1 MISNSKIL
9 IKIFTLNFFLLS
21 CVNKDGEKNK
31 FPNVIYIL
39 ADDLGYGDLN
49 CYNNESKIKTP
60 NIDRLALDGM
70 MFTDMHSTSSV
81 CTPTRYSILT
91 GEYAWRTKMKSGVLW
106 SYGPLMISN
115 EKETVS
121 KLFKKRNYNTAV
133 IGKWHLGL
141 DWQLKTPY
149 KSSDV
154 IKNDHGLVTDY
165 NEKIID
171 FSQNPTR
178 GPSNVGFDYNYI
190 IPASLDIPPYVYL
203 ENGVFTTP
211 VNDYTMGSNLERD
224 KDGDFWRPGPMAE
237 GFDFFDVL
245 PKFIDKAKNYLTKA
259 KNHDSPFFLY
269 LPLAAPHTPWVPK
282 ENYDGVSGAGQYG
295 EFVTMVDDNIGK
307 LLDHLR
313 NLNLEEDT
321 IVVFASDNGP
331 YWKQPYIDE
340 FNHRA
345 AGVLRGMKGDI
356 YDGGHRIP
364 FIVRWPGKIKSAS
377 TNNVPNT
384 LASFYSTIADLL
396 KLESTALDSHSIFN
410 QLVEDTKIVTS
421 QPIIHHSS
429 EGHFAIRYRDWKMIE
444 KLGSGGFSLPVTV
457 ELLPGL
463 IEARLYNM
471 RDDSTEKINL
481 SIEHPKIISEMKK
494 KLDSIRSISI
504 N

>member
-1 MISNSKIL
+1 
-9 IKIFTLNFFLLS
+9 
-21 CVNKDGEKNK
+21 
-31 FPNVIYIL
+31 
-39 ADDLGYGDLN
+39 
-49 CYNNESKIKTP
+49 
-60 NIDRLALDGM
+60 
-70 MFTDMHSTSSV
+70 
-81 CTPTRYSILT
+81 
-91 GEYAWRTKMKSGVLW
+91 
-106 SYGPLMISN
+106 
-115 EKETVS
+115 
-121 KLFKKRNYNTAV
+121 
-133 IGKWHLGL
+133 
-141 DWQLKTPY
+141 
-149 KSSDV
+149 
-154 IKNDHGLVTDY
+154 
-165 NEKIID
+165 
-171 FSQNPTR
+171 
-178 GPSNVGFDYNYI
+178 
-190 IPASLDIPPYVYL
+190 
-203 ENGVFTTP
+203 
-211 VNDYTMGSNLERD
+211 
-224 KDGDFWRPGPMAE
+224 
-237 GFDFFDVL
+237 
-245 PKFIDKAKNYLTKA
+245 
-259 KNHDSPFFLY
+259 
-269 LPLAAPHTPWVPK
+269 
-282 ENYDGVSGAGQYG
+282 
-295 EFVTMVDDNIGK
+295 MVDDNIGK